1 MFEEDE
7 LDYEEEEVEEQEH
20 DSNDNKEIKR
30 VGENMEKGRLK
41 S

>member
-7 LDYEEEEVEEQEH
+7 LDYEEEEGEEQEH

>member
-7 LDYEEEEVEEQEH
+7 LDYEEEEVEEQKH